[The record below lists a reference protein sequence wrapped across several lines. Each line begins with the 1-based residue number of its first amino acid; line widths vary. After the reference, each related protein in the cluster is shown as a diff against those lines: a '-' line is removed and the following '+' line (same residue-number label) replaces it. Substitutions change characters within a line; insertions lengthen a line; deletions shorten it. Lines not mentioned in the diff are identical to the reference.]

1 MNTADVKAFFDR
13 VASDWDTMRI
23 AYYDERVI
31 DRLGDFADL
40 TPDMVVADVGTGT
53 GFVAAGIAPR
63 VAKVIG
69 IDISE
74 RILDVARH
82 NLEELAIDNVDLREG
97 DITALPLA
105 DNSVDAAFANMVLHH
120 AEDPAAMLTEM
131 ARVVRPGGVV
141 AICDEVDHPWEW
153 MREEHADIW
162 LGFKE
167 SALHSFLK
175 KAGFA
180 KVEVTMVARETEEPF
195 FETLLATGTKPG
207 K

>member
-1 MNTADVKAFFDR
+1 MNTTDVKAFFDR

-31 DRLGDFADL
+31 DRLGEFADL

-63 VAKVIG
+63 VSQVIG

-74 RILDVARH
+74 RILEVARS
-82 NLEELAIDNVDLREG
+82 NLDELGIGNVELRVG
-97 DITALPLA
+97 DITELPVP
-105 DNSVDAAFANMVLHH
+105 DDSVDAAFANMVLHH

-131 ARVVRPGGVV
+131 ARIVRPGGVV
-141 AICDEVDHPWEW
+141 AICDEVEHPWEW

-162 LGFKE
+162 LGFTPE
-167 SALHSFLK
+167 QIHSFFAA
-175 KAGFA
+175 AGLQPPSLEA
-180 KVEVTMVARETEEPF
+180 LGRQ
-195 FETLLATGTKPG
+195 
-207 K
+207 

>member
-1 MNTADVKAFFDR
+1 MNTADVKAFFDS

-31 DRLGDFADL
+31 DRLGDFAQL

-74 RILDVARH
+74 RILDVARS
-82 NLEELAIDNVDLREG
+82 NLDELGIDNVELRDG
-97 DITALPLA
+97 DITALPVA
-105 DNSVDAAFANMVLHH
+105 DDSVDVAFANMVLHH
-120 AEDPAAMLTEM
+120 AEDPAVMLTEM

-141 AICDEVDHPWEW
+141 AICDEVEHPWAW

-162 LGFKE
+162 LGFTPEQVHAFFATAGLE
-167 SALHSFLK
+167 SPSLEAL
-175 KAGFA
+175 G
-180 KVEVTMVARETEEPF
+180 RQ
-195 FETLLATGTKPG
+195 
-207 K
+207 

>member
-31 DRLGDFADL
+31 ERLGDFADL

-63 VAKVIG
+63 VSKVIG

-74 RILDVARH
+74 RILDVARG
-82 NLEELAIDNVDLREG
+82 NLDELGIDNVDLREG

-105 DNSVDAAFANMVLHH
+105 DDSVDAAFANMVLHH

-141 AICDEVDHPWEW
+141 AICDEVEHPWEW

-162 LGFKE
+162 LGFTPE
-167 SALHSFLK
+167 QVHSFFAT
-175 KAGFA
+175 AGLESPSLEA
-180 KVEVTMVARETEEPF
+180 LGRQ
-195 FETLLATGTKPG
+195 
-207 K
+207 